1 MVVATHV
8 KLNYDDL
15 RLFPDN
21 GKRHEL
27 IDGEHI
33 MTPAPNTKH
42 QRVVIRLGTRLQVSV
57 EKTKSGVVFTA
68 PYDVVLSDYDITE
81 PDIVF
86 VSANRQQIIT
96 QANLRGAPDLVVE
109 ILSPST
115 KEIDRTVKFKLYEKY
130 GVREYWIIDPD
141 AETIEIYAWSAAG
154 YALLQKF
161 SRGDIV
167 RSQVLPGFACA
178 VDEIFKV

>member
-1 MVVATHV
+1 MVVASNV

-15 RLFPDN
+15 QLFPND

-33 MTPAPNTKH
+33 MAPAPETKH
-42 QRVVIRLGTRLQVSV
+42 QDTAGNLFALLRAFVRQNKLGRVFVAPVD
-57 EKTKSGVVFTA
+57 VVFSE
-68 PYDVVLSDYDITE
+68 YDVIE

-86 VSANRQQIIT
+86 VSRTHQQIVT
-96 QANLRGAPDLVVE
+96 KANLRGAPDLVVE

-115 KEIDRTVKFKLYEKY
+115 KEIDRKTKFKLYEKY

-141 AETIEIYAWSAAG
+141 AETIEIYALRAAG

-161 SRGDIV
+161 SRGDVV
-167 RSQVLPGFACA
+167 RSEVLPGFACA
-178 VDEIFKV
+178 VDEIFES